1 MVNNINNYNLQD
13 AIIRQ
18 AENIK
23 SSGQTAKNKKQGSG
37 DAFREILNEQISFS
51 KHANLRR
58 EERNIAIDSTEMDM
72 LGDAC
77 NKAEEKGIRD
87 ALIVMNNSAFI
98 VNSKNKT
105 VITVMDRSEMKENI
119 FTNIDGAIFI

>member
-1 MVNNINNYNLQD
+1 MVNKINNYNLQD

-23 SSGQTAKNKKQGSG
+23 SSEQTWRRASQNPDS
-37 DAFREILNEQISFS
+37 AFREILDQKVLFS
-51 KHANLRR
+51 KHASLRK
-58 EERNIAIDSTEMDM
+58 EERKIVVDQKGMDK

-77 NKAEEKGIRD
+77 SKAEEKGIKD
-87 ALIVMNNSAFI
+87 ALIIMNDSAFI

-105 VITVMDRSEMKENI
+105 VVTVMDKNEMRENI